1 MPDSWNPLPPEM
13 LRGFRLEAV
22 SWVGDAEVPR
32 AARSLACGMP
42 SSTDGV
48 EGLNRQKRSLLT
60 STCIDPA
67 RNLVTM
73 LHSLVVSEHGVDVDW
88 HMNSGLPFF
97 YGELLV
103 HLSLHRIDGGHALQT
118 GCRHFMEANCAGGH
132 YPSILGD
139 CYYHGVLQKY
149 LKDYTGSGGAEDDGM
164 GKLVLEWLGLIL
176 FRGTPA
182 DEEACFGELLAWIS
196 LPTRRNSHTDSL
208 LQFARDAIGRR
219 ITLGTASIPRET
231 PTHGNK
237 ASLTESDNR
246 VSKKWMNGRPHK
258 LLAKQASMQ
267 VAVANKREDD
277 KASGGALAGDGCLP
291 VSTTV
296 HARQFSQLC

>member
-1 MPDSWNPLPPEM
+1 M
-13 LRGFRLEAV
+13 LRGFRLEAT

-32 AARSLACGMP
+32 VARSVACGMP

-67 RNLVTM
+67 RNLATM
-73 LHSLVVSEHGVDVDW
+73 LHSLVVSEHGADVDW
-88 HMNSGLPFF
+88 HMSSGLPFF

-118 GCRHFMEANCAGGH
+118 GCRHFVEEICVGGH
-132 YPSILGD
+132 YSSILGD

-149 LKDYTGSGGAEDDGM
+149 LKDYTGSGGAEDDGA

-182 DEEACFGELLAWIS
+182 DEATCCTELLEWIS
-196 LPTRRNSHTDSL
+196 HSTRRHRHTDSL
-208 LQFARDAIGRR
+208 LQFARAVIGRR
-219 ITLGTASIPRET
+219 STLGTASIPRET

-246 VSKKWMNGRPHK
+246 VTKKWTNKRPHK

-277 KASGGALAGDGCLP
+277 KASGGALANDGCLP
-291 VSTTV
+291 VSTTAHV
-296 HARQFSQLC
+296 RQFSQLH